1 MASFFWGGGQNAV
14 AKPLESA
21 ALDRAGT
28 RARGAAPPAGHGPIR
43 APKLGAGVLDAV
55 LHAARRARPPGPA
68 RPPRRRVPSRHGH
81 ERFRVSAGQAA
92 RRVRL
97 GGGRRIFR
105 RRRALRTISRKNRR
119 GARPHAASDAVKAHL
134 PPMAA
139 HGMPTRGAP
148 SSAQNLIFRNVSR
161 ITMEP
166 GTPPRE
172 NTPTDP
178 LAVCFPPIRYIIF

>member
-1 MASFFWGGGQNAV
+1 VRPG
-14 AKPLESA
+14 A
-21 ALDRAGT
+21 AAPDRAGT

-105 RRRALRTISRKNRR
+105 RRRALGLVIRESRRARAPMSRTTRRMHACSNGSAWHANPR
-119 GARPHAASDAVKAHL
+119 GALVRPKFDFSQCLANHNETWDASLGKHPDRPPGGLLSPDKIYNILVKG
-134 PPMAA
+134 PF
-139 HGMPTRGAP
+139 
-148 SSAQNLIFRNVSR
+148 FRK
-161 ITMEP
+161 
-166 GTPPRE
+166 
-172 NTPTDP
+172 
-178 LAVCFPPIRYIIF
+178 